1 MCVINN
7 QCILQLSKR
16 IKTIMKIKI
25 ALKTKIFQGQI
36 HKFKI
41 DVLSLK
47 NFKTSIYIIVN
58 ILK

>member
-1 MCVINN
+1 
-7 QCILQLSKR
+7 
-16 IKTIMKIKI
+16 MKIKI

>member
-1 MCVINN
+1 
-7 QCILQLSKR
+7 
-16 IKTIMKIKI
+16 MKIKI

-47 NFKTSIYIIVN
+47 NLKTSIYIIVN
-58 ILK
+58 ILKNDCHNEINKLGDFVYCFTI